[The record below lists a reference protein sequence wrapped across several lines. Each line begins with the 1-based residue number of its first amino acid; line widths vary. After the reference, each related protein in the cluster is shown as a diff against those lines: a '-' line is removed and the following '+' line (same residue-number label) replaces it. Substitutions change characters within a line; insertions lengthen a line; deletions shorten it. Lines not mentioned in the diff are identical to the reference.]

1 MVIFA
6 KVRGIPKPEIAWFR
20 DGKPLKSGDYRYNIF
35 EKEDCNYFEIDN
47 ISILDTGEYTC
58 TASNVM
64 GAVYSAISIIVEGW
78 LSRNLVLILIL
89 TSC

>member
-35 EKEDCNYFEIDN
+35 EKEDCNYFEIDRIWYGLNYGCVAKN
-47 ISILDTGEYTC
+47 ISGAPVTC
-58 TASNVM
+58 
-64 GAVYSAISIIVEGW
+64 
-78 LSRNLVLILIL
+78 
-89 TSC
+89 

>member
-1 MVIFA
+1 MILT

-20 DGKPLKSGDYRYNIF
+20 DGKPLKSGDNRYTIF
-35 EKEDCNYFEIDN
+35 EKDDCNYFEIEN

-64 GAVYSAISIIVEGW
+64 GAVYSAISVIVEG
-78 LSRNLVLILIL
+78 
-89 TSC
+89 